1 MSSWRLTARIRVPE
15 EQESARLGVAIML
28 VAQTRLAAQKEHQK
42 KLAALTSEIKKAQAD
57 LKSVEDR
64 SSMRQIG
71 TLAGVTVVCW
81 LFGESGAEPLH
92 GDRLESLVEYLVD
105 TPVRGLIY
113 ERSSAHPRG
122 EQVVARAREK
132 FRIPCVVVSPGD
144 DLGEAVGRV
153 LGG

>member
-1 MSSWRLTARIRVPE
+1 VARILVVGAAGRGRELESSGHVVE
-15 EQESARLGVAIML
+15 EAKTADPN
-28 VAQTRLAAQKEHQK
+28 RLATVTPLLE
-42 KLAALTSEIKKAQAD
+42 
-57 LKSVEDR
+57 
-64 SSMRQIG
+64 
-71 TLAGVTVVCW
+71 GVTVVCW

-105 TPVRGLIY
+105 TPVRGLVY

-132 FRIPCVVVSPGD
+132 FRIPCVAVSPGD

-153 LGG
+153 LGA